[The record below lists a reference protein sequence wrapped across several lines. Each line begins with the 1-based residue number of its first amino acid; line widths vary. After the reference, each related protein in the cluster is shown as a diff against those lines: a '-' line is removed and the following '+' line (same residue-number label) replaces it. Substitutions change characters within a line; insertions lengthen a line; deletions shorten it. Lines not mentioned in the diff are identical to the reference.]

1 MRQSPLGVDRTY
13 YLPVGAIDLQ
23 GPHAEDEIYVI
34 REGRGILR
42 TESGDGAAVP
52 GAALFVPAG
61 EHHSLTEITESL
73 FMHVIFSPAEGTN
86 ARAEKWVRPWRSS
99 PAAAEGSELRSCAAW
114 LPQATILLVYSQDD
128 HHAAVT
134 AERCTTETAKVVPYK
149 CDIAAPGSAEVV
161 FDGAA
166 QLGVPV
172 ILVNNA
178 GVTGRISSL
187 ADSDAEAIRHA
198 VDVDLTATILLC
210 REAMIRWTD
219 AGRARQRSIVNLSS
233 VAAKTG
239 SPGEYVWYAAA
250 KAGVNALTVGLAVEA
265 APHGIRV
272 NAVSPGTTATTIHAR
287 AGRPDRATEVGARSP
302 MGRTAQPE
310 EIAAAVEWLVG
321 PEASYVNGA
330 ILDVAG
336 GTR

>member
-1 MRQSPLGVDRTY
+1 M
-13 YLPVGAIDLQ
+13 
-23 GPHAEDEIYVI
+23 
-34 REGRGILR
+34 
-42 TESGDGAAVP
+42 
-52 GAALFVPAG
+52 
-61 EHHSLTEITESL
+61 
-73 FMHVIFSPAEGTN
+73 
-86 ARAEKWVRPWRSS
+86 
-99 PAAAEGSELRSCAAW
+99 
-114 LPQATILLVYSQDD
+114 
-128 HHAAVT
+128 T

-210 REAMIRWTD
+210 REAMIRRTD

-250 KAGVNALTVGLAVEA
+250 KAGVNALTVGLAAEA
-265 APHGIRV
+265 APHGIRL
-272 NAVSPGTTATTIHAR
+272 NAVSPGTGRAR
-287 AGRPDRATEVGARSP
+287 RSMRERAAP
-302 MGRTAQPE
+302 TAQPKSGRDRRWGDPLDQRRSLLLSSGSSAPRPVTSTVRFSTSPE
-310 EIAAAVEWLVG
+310 ERDEPRIS
-321 PEASYVNGA
+321 P
-330 ILDVAG
+330 
-336 GTR
+336 